1 MSNSYRDLI
10 AWQKARALVR
20 EVYAVARHF
29 PEDERYGLVSQLRRA
44 GVSVV
49 ANIAEG
55 RGRNTTGEFQQFL
68 GHAKGS
74 LTELETELIVA
85 EDLGYLRPQEAKDLP
100 AKCDEVSRLLNG
112 LMRSLSRP
120 RKPLSRN

>member
-10 AWQKARALVR
+10 RWQKARTLVR
-20 EVYAVARHF
+20 GVYAATKHF
-29 PEDERYGLVSQLRRA
+29 PDDERYGLISQLRRA
-44 GVSVV
+44 GVSVI

-55 RGRNTTGEFQQFL
+55 QGRNTVGEFQQFL
-68 GHAKGS
+68 GNSKGS
-74 LTELETELIVA
+74 LTELETELIIA
-85 EDLGYLRPQEAKDLP
+85 EDLGYLRPQEAKELP
-100 AKCDEVSRLLNG
+100 ARCDEVSRLING

>member
-1 MSNSYRDLI
+1 MSNSCRDLI
-10 AWQKARALVR
+10 AWQKARVLVR
-20 EVYAVARHF
+20 EVYAATKHF

-55 RGRNTTGEFQQFL
+55 QGRNTVGEFQQFL

-85 EDLGYLRPQEAKDLP
+85 EDLGYLRPQEVKELP
-100 AKCDEVSRLLNG
+100 AKCDEVSRLING
-112 LMRSLSRP
+112 LIRSLARP
-120 RKPLSRN
+120 RKSESRN

>member
-20 EVYAVARHF
+20 EVYAVTKHL

-55 RGRNTTGEFQQFL
+55 QGRNTAGEFQQFL

-85 EDLGYLRPQEAKDLP
+85 QDLGYLRPEEAKDLP
-100 AKCDEVSRLLNG
+100 AKCDEVSRLING
-112 LMRSLSRP
+112 LLRSLSQP
-120 RKPLSRN
+120 RRSASRN